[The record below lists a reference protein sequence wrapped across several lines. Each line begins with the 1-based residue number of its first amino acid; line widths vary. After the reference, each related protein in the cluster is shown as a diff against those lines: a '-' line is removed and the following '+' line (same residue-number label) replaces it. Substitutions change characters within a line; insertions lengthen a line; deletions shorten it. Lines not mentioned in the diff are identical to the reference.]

1 LINRSILAFFI
12 AIAVANVAS
21 AQVRFTSTTQRTR
34 IAMGEQALVT
44 AQLVTGK
51 NLGSIA
57 VPAVASNEMFTVLRT
72 DQRQSSNSSIQIIN
86 GQASQKTEII
96 YNFLYVIT
104 PKSSG
109 SFSFPALE
117 VDVGGTKYQTEPIQF
132 TVSNEQVKNVDVKA
146 ILQLSK
152 KTMYVGEQLI
162 LTFKLARR
170 AAASVDLQNSFSSA
184 LLAKIEEAYGSS
196 FALTRLFTNQVA
208 SGNEMIDG
216 EAYNVYFLKY
226 SAVPLNTGKVTI
238 PSIPVEYSELQQN
251 RRRRAD
257 PFFDDFFNSDFF
269 GGGVEAIAKTTMSNM
284 LSIDVK
290 SLPTPAPSGYSG
302 SVGNFDLTAE
312 VSPTTTPAGESVTLK
327 IGLRGNTR
335 PGSVGE
341 LTLPKID
348 ECEAFKPERQV
359 FADTSQSTGISTRQN
374 YKYLLIPRQQGTL
387 TIPSIVYSYFD
398 PESGTYK
405 TTSSQPISIVV
416 TEGKEGA
423 KPQTRYLTQEEIR
436 EVGQDIRYIKTGV
449 KIKNQSRFPHRNPV
463 FVVLLPI
470 PFILFIFSVLYSV
483 QASRKVLNA
492 ERNTRK
498 KASSLA
504 LRKLAQLKKQGTSLP
519 AAQFLGKI
527 AEILEHFIS
536 EKFGFAATGRTLD
549 ELKAELQ
556 TRTNS
561 QDTIT
566 DLASFMEM
574 LDSYRFGGMTFN
586 DASRNTII
594 EKAGVFLSKIEKD
607 SIREKKSS

>member
-1 LINRSILAFFI
+1 LINKLITAFFI
-12 AIAVANVAS
+12 AVAVANVAS
-21 AQVRFTSTTQRTR
+21 AQVRFTATTQRTR

-51 NLGSIA
+51 NPGSITA
-57 VPAVASNEMFTVLRT
+57 PSVASNEMFTVLRT

-96 YNFLYVIT
+96 YNFLYIIT

-109 SFSFPALE
+109 SFSFPSLE

-152 KTMYVGEQLI
+152 KSMYVGEQLI
-162 LTFKLARR
+162 LTFKLAQR
-170 AAASVDLQNSFSSA
+170 AAASVDIRNSFSPA
-184 LLAKIEEAYGSS
+184 IAKIEQELGNS
-196 FALTRLFTNQVA
+196 FALTRLFTNQV
-208 SGNEMIDG
+208 SSTSEMIDG
-216 EAYNVYFLKY
+216 EAYTVYFLKY
-226 SAVPLNTGKVTI
+226 AAVPLNAGKITI
-238 PSIPVEYSELQQN
+238 PSIPVEYNELQQS
-251 RRRRAD
+251 RRRKMD
-257 PFFDDFFNSDFF
+257 PFFDDFFSSDFF
-269 GGGVEAIAKTTMSNM
+269 GGGVEAVGKTTMSNAFT
-284 LSIDVK
+284 IDVK

-302 SVGNFDLTAE
+302 SVGNFNLTAE

-341 LTLPKID
+341 LTIPKID
-348 ECEAFKPERQV
+348 ECEVFKPERQV
-359 FADTSQSTGISTRQN
+359 SADTSQAAGISTRQN

-387 TIPSIVYSYFD
+387 TIPPIEYSYFD
-398 PESGTYK
+398 PEAGSYK
-405 TTSSQPISIVV
+405 TTSSEPISIVV
-416 TEGKEGA
+416 TAGKEGV

-449 KIKNQSRFPHRNPV
+449 KIKTQSRFPHRNPV
-463 FVVLLPI
+463 FFVLLPI

-483 QASRKVLNA
+483 QSSRKVLNA

-519 AAQFLGKI
+519 APQFLGKI

-607 SIREKKSS
+607 SIRERKSA